1 MSLEIKNINY
11 ILKKKDIKVI
21 GLLDHFSFYTCR
33 TCVARWLVEKLKL
46 KLCCPRTKM
55 TNLPIFNQQSM
66 KTDNNLHHTALKPT
80 LLKMDNKEGEEES
93 DSGPGTD
100 WAELT
105 QECLTNV
112 LSRLT
117 LEHRWRG
124 AMLVCKSWLQ
134 ACKDASLHSA
144 FDLEPHFGLAIDS
157 ARWWTPEFER
167 KIDSMLQ
174 SIVVWSD
181 GSLSE
186 IRTRHC
192 SDRSLLF
199 VAARYTNNHTHTHTK
214 KRCVEFFCFGL
225 L

>member
-1 MSLEIKNINY
+1 MNT
-11 ILKKKDIKVI
+11 V
-21 GLLDHFSFYTCR
+21 
-33 TCVARWLVEKLKL
+33 
-46 KLCCPRTKM
+46 
-55 TNLPIFNQQSM
+55 
-66 KTDNNLHHTALKPT
+66 NNLNQTALKATTPQ
-80 LLKMDNKEGEEES
+80 MDNKEGEEES
-93 DSGPGTD
+93 DSGPGPGPD

-124 AMLVCKSWLQ
+124 AMLVCKPWLQ
-134 ACKDASLHSA
+134 ACKDASLYSA
-144 FDLEPHFGLAIDS
+144 FDLEPHFGLAIEL

-174 SIVVWSD
+174 SVVVWSD

-192 SDRSLLF
+192 SDRSLLLA
-199 VAARYTNNHTHTHTK
+199 AARYTNNHTHTL
-214 KRCVEFFCFGL
+214 RYMLNYFCFGL